1 MEGNDRMT
9 DPMSGRVEKL
19 LPLSRSA
26 FHLLLALHKGPSH
39 GYAIKQEVE
48 ALSQGVVRMGPGTL
62 YTTIQRGRELGLIE
76 ESDSRPPPDED
87 HSQRRYYALTP
98 LGRAALEAEVRR
110 LGRVVDFARAA
121 VATRPTRS

>member
-1 MEGNDRMT
+1 MT
-9 DPMSGRVEKL
+9 DPTSGQLEKL

-26 FHLLLALHKGPSH
+26 FHLLLALHEGPSH

-76 ESDSRPPPDED
+76 ESDSRPPPGED

-110 LGRVVDFARAA
+110 LGRVVDFARA
-121 VATRPTRS
+121 VIATPPTRS

>member
-1 MEGNDRMT
+1 MT
-9 DPMSGRVEKL
+9 DPTPGQVENL

-26 FHLLLALHKGPSH
+26 FHLLLALHEGPSH

-76 ESDSRPPPDED
+76 ESDLRPPPDED

-121 VATRPTRS
+121 MATPPPQS

>member
-1 MEGNDRMT
+1 MT
-9 DPMSGRVEKL
+9 GTTRDDAEKL

-26 FHLLLALHKGPSH
+26 FHLLLALHEGPSH

-48 ALSQGVVRMGPGTL
+48 ALSQGIVRMGPGTL
-62 YTTIQRGRELGLIE
+62 YTTIQRVQELGLIQ
-76 ESDSRPPPDED
+76 ESNLRPPPDED

-110 LGRVVDFARAA
+110 LGRVVDFARSAI
-121 VATRPTRS
+121 ATPPTRG